1 MDVTLTSVG
10 YFYMIG
16 DFDAAIKEAYEA
28 LTNQKLKP
36 KYRDFQRVTSFARL
50 FLHIMS

>member
-36 KYRDFQRVTSFARL
+36 KYRDF
-50 FLHIMS
+50 